1 MRLIDAD
8 ALHYWNP
15 GHLTTG
21 LWLSIVDIQ
30 NAPTVPS
37 ITLKDHIE
45 CMGRATIKCVEAEKR
60 LEQYMKEN
68 TVIKCKDCRYRR
80 KYPKGWY
87 CGYEYDCSDP
97 YKMTRR
103 ADDENYYC
111 ADAERKEEEC

>member
-21 LWLSIVDIQ
+21 LWLSIADIQ

-68 TVIKCKDCRYRR
+68 TVIKCKDCKYYEIQQLKKDGTDDRRY
-80 KYPKGWY
+80 KHSY
-87 CGYEYDCSDP
+87 CVNLAFHPNPDWF
-97 YKMTRR
+97 
-103 ADDENYYC
+103 C
-111 ADAERKEEEC
+111 ADGERREKC